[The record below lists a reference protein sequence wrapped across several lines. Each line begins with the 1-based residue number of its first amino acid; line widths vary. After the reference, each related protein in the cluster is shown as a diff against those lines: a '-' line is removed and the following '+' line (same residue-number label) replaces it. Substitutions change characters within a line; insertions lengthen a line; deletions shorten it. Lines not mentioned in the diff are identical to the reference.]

1 VPTIHDS
8 FARSAEEKDELRQI
22 ALDLASEARSNWND
36 PMWQMLMGQA
46 ITDAVTVGFEHEN
59 LLDILTTVERVGE
72 DGRIFV
78 KETKGLEAFWTARGG
93 YIEIS
98 RLVSDVTELIRDT
111 IGYHVYEF
119 ADKLRNNFGET
130 AQTLITLGTQRLD
143 AEVNLRVLRTFQAAI
158 PSSGTNSQYYV
169 SGAGLQLPAL
179 DSAINQVF
187 DNTLQSL
194 VTVVGRRTMT
204 GQIVDKL
211 TAGGYAGFLPETN
224 EDLLRRGVLGQYKGA
239 TIVTLKNYRDDLD
252 KSFFPANE
260 LYVVGRDASKFG
272 FWGGM
277 LSKEWEDHNWYWH
290 HLARQDFGGG
300 VFRPDRLRR
309 IVDSSLAP

>member
-1 VPTIHDS
+1 VPTILDS
-8 FARSAEEKDELRQI
+8 FGRTTEERDELRQI
-22 ALDLASEARSNWND
+22 ALDLAAEARQNWGD

-46 ITDAVTVGFEHEN
+46 ITEAVTVGFEHEN

-98 RLVSDVTELIRDT
+98 RLVSDVTELVRDM

-143 AEVNLRVLRTFQAAI
+143 AEINLRVLRTFQAAV
-158 PSSGTNSQYYV
+158 PSGSPYYV
-169 SGAGLQLPAL
+169 TGAGLSLTAL
-179 DSAINQVF
+179 DSAINAVF
-187 DNTLQSL
+187 DTTMQSL
-194 VTVVGRRTMT
+194 VTIVGRRTMT

-211 TAGGYAGFLPETN
+211 TSGNYAGYLPETN

-239 TIVTLKNYRDDLD
+239 TIVTLKNYRDDMD

-260 LYVVGRDASKFG
+260 MYVVGKDASKFG

-309 IVDSSLAP
+309 IVDTSLAP

>member
-1 VPTIHDS
+1 MPTILDS
-8 FARSAEEKDELRQI
+8 FGRTTEERDELRQI
-22 ALDLASEARSNWND
+22 ALDLAAEARQNWGD

-46 ITDAVTVGFEHEN
+46 ITEAVTVGFEHEN

-98 RLVSDVTELIRDT
+98 RLVSDVTELVRDM

-143 AEVNLRVLRTFQAAI
+143 AEINLRVLRTFQAAV
-158 PSSGTNSQYYV
+158 PSGSPYYV
-169 SGAGLQLPAL
+169 TGAGLSLTAL
-179 DSAINQVF
+179 DSAINAVF
-187 DNTLQSL
+187 DTTMQSL
-194 VTVVGRRTMT
+194 VTIVGRRTMT

-211 TAGGYAGFLPETN
+211 TSGNYAGYLPETN

-239 TIVTLKNYRDDLD
+239 TIVTLKNYRDDMD

-260 LYVVGRDASKFG
+260 MYVVGKDASKFG

-309 IVDSSLAP
+309 IVDTSLAP